1 MRQSERGDA
10 QSLEFV
16 FHIRSLLGGV
26 PMRNDIDVL
35 RDVDAVMQQGNHPV
49 SIRIC
54 DESE

>member
-16 FHIRSLLGGV
+16 FHIRSLLGDV